1 MVAYVGGARRDLSP
15 EFVLEA
21 LNTKAGISQ
30 EWVSVISFRP
40 EDFLVVFGREEHR
53 NRVNTI
59 PVFEHNGVRL
69 FFCRWSRQA
78 QERATRSSKRAGT
91 ASSGPTK
98 PKPVENVLLKMLGQG
113 PEDMVPDD
121 AAVHELRALFDS
133 PLREQHIRVIAVL
146 FDKTVPPQQEMV
158 AVEST
163 TISVV

>member
-1 MVAYVGGARRDLSP
+1 MDAAVFIKIKLFYSNIVKRLAPPL
-15 EFVLEA
+15 
-21 LNTKAGISQ
+21 
-30 EWVSVISFRP
+30 FR
-40 EDFLVVFGREEHR
+40 EV
-53 NRVNTI
+53 
-59 PVFEHNGVRL
+59 
-69 FFCRWSRQA
+69 QA
-78 QERATRSSKRAGT
+78 SSLHADAEPFTSKRATRSSKRAGT

-158 AVEST
+158 AGEST